1 MGHYDDCYEKDELRR
16 DREAMRTNEHFS
28 EVVKTFKKENKTL
41 IKNNPKIDFAVAL
54 WGIYKEAHSQGYLEG
69 KNDLVEKIRNL

>member
-1 MGHYDDCYEKDELRR
+1 MGHYDDCYEEDELRQ
-16 DREAMRTNEHFS
+16 DREEMRTNKHFS
-28 EVVKTFKKENKTL
+28 KIVKRFKKENKTL

-54 WGIYKEAHSQGYLEG
+54 WDVYQEAYSQGYLEG